1 MLFLFGANYQNNLML
16 LPCYFLLALLLVNLL
31 ASYINF
37 ARIDLQIGKCP
48 EVFVSDDLN
57 VPLWLNANNNDIFPK
72 KGSFNFTFQIDKH
85 QFSRKTKTQ
94 RNQPN
99 TQVDADAFS
108 NPINLSQKYQNVES

>member
-1 MLFLFGANYQNNLML
+1 LML
-16 LPCYFLLALLLVNLL
+16 LLCYFLLALLLVNLL

-48 EVFVSDDLN
+48 EVFVGDDLN

-72 KGSFNFTFQIDKH
+72 KGSLNFTFQIDKH

-94 RNQPN
+94 HNQPN